1 MADDPAALTQEQ
13 KERIAAWLK
22 ARGVPRPCSM
32 CGANSWTLANHLVT
46 PPIYRSGGSFMFGG
60 PAYPQAMLMCT
71 ICAHTVYFNAV
82 VMGILQSEPAKEPSP
97 ADPPKESSS
106 NG

>member
-1 MADDPAALTQEQ
+1 
-13 KERIAAWLK
+13 
-22 ARGVPRPCSM
+22 
-32 CGANSWTLANHLVT
+32 
-46 PPIYRSGGSFMFGG
+46 MFGG